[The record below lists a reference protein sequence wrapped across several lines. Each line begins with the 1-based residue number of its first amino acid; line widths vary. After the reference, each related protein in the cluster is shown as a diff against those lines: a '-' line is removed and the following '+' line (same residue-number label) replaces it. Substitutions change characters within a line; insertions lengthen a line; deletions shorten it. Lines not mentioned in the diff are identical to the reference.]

1 MRLKRK
7 SGRGAFWDDD
17 GGFSTLGMAVALLVT
32 LSLVFSAAQVYRV
45 SSASADIQDVADAC
59 VLAAEGEVAEFMIA
73 VRVCDAVVLSL
84 SLTSAAMFGL
94 GVVALCAP
102 PAAELGIELVNLGTK
117 VLQARNTFAERAASG
132 LNALQEALPFLAAAS
147 AYATAS
153 SNSGGAMAASYLGI
167 TMLVP
172 AEGERIE
179 VAASKALSDAADAVS
194 EDAESLKQVSEEAE
208 EAAKE
213 AFSAKEEGFKRDCGD
228 APAYCM
234 YERAEA
240 LSSISSTSNPLFHT
254 VDAWSFSVALDRAK
268 AYYSARF
275 EDEAPQSSAIEE
287 QAESALRKVFYRF
300 ALAEVSRGFVL
311 DTGDSFDAFFPLLP
325 KNTAEMKATRLYAD
339 PVFPLGKDSSGATTL
354 HAWGGCP
361 NASPSMGT
369 ASIAQMEAGNYPVCD
384 VCRFTA
390 SSLGRVAAA
399 SSSISNGF
407 EYHYSAVARAAADYA
422 AARAKQDEAAREVKG
437 KAGGLLEK
445 CKEALSEIGGMR
457 IDAKPPGYKGA
468 VSMVVNLVA
477 APADTGFASS
487 FVGGSSSLG
496 ARAAVSGATLLEE
509 ESEEGRTVVSSLLD
523 GLAEDGGAAVRAR
536 CVVAC
541 PSRLLRRARGD

>member
-1 MRLKRK
+1 
-7 SGRGAFWDDD
+7 
-17 GGFSTLGMAVALLVT
+17 
-32 LSLVFSAAQVYRV
+32 
-45 SSASADIQDVADAC
+45 
-59 VLAAEGEVAEFMIA
+59 
-73 VRVCDAVVLSL
+73 
-84 SLTSAAMFGL
+84 MFGL

-167 TMLVP
+167 AMLVP

-194 EDAESLKQVSEEAE
+194 EDAESLKQASEEAE

-287 QAESALRKVFYRF
+287 QVESALRKVFYRF

-339 PVFPLGKDSSGATTL
+339 PVFPLGKDSSGVTTL

-369 ASIAQMEAGNYPVCD
+369 ASIAQMETGNYPVCD

-407 EYHYSAVARAAADYA
+407 EYHYSAVARAAADYTT
-422 AARAKQDEAAREVKG
+422 ARAKQDEAAREVKG

-468 VSMVVNLVA
+468 ISMVVNLVA

-496 ARAAVSGATLLEE
+496 ASRRFRRNAARGGKRRGPHGRLLAPRWL
-509 ESEEGRTVVSSLLD
+509 GRRRRSSCWRC
-523 GLAEDGGAAVRAR
+523 AVRAR
-536 CVVAC
+536 CVVAR
-541 PSRLLRRARGD
+541 PSRLLRRARGDRQRDSPFARFSAARKRKRFGRMGGRQACGHRRSSRVCACETGCSQARTGEHGVRRCV